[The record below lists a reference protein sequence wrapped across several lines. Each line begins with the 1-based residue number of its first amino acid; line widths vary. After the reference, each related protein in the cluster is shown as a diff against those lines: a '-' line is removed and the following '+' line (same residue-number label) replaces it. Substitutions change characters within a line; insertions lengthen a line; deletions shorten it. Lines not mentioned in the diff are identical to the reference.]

1 MEATSTHTDEH
12 PTPDEPSAE
21 EVRAATEV
29 FGLLSDPTR
38 LRILWSLR
46 DGTEL
51 DVTTLAGR
59 AGVGPT
65 AASQHLLKL
74 RLAGLVSTRKEGRR
88 VFYHAR
94 GGHLRRLLT
103 EALFHTDHRLT
114 GEPDHD

>member
-1 MEATSTHTDEH
+1 MDVTPAH
-12 PTPDEPSAE
+12 PEGHPLPDDPSAE
-21 EVRAATEV
+21 QVDAATAV
-29 FGLLSDPTR
+29 FGMLSDATR
-38 LRILWSLR
+38 LRILWALR
-46 DGTEL
+46 DGDEL

-74 RLAGLVSTRKEGRR
+74 RLAGLVATRKDGRR
-88 VFYHAR
+88 VYYRAR

-114 GEPDHD
+114 GKPDHD